1 MKIIQPFDP
10 LASASGTLLPD
21 TVNPCGF
28 LFLINESPAGL
39 RLQFADGAVSVLPPW
54 FARAYRLPVAG
65 APVAWNTLYTLQ
77 ATSSPAST
85 VYGESY
91 EPGEIEYSS
100 LLAQVG
106 PLVRQMNMG
115 NTAPVSANVDSI
127 NNTGNAAGTGVVSAQ
142 ATGSTQPNI
151 VINNDGSVSVGQ
163 YVGGV
168 FTTLFQVIPNNVP
181 ALRLGAPS
189 VGWTDVIGGL
199 AVYGDLWINANCYLS
214 ASNKIMQLA
223 GDLILQQGKLGMQ
236 SSGDIIDASV
246 DHTWLKSR
254 GTGHIIFQVPNGAS
268 IAEVNAGG
276 IDLRAYAKD
285 IAVRQINLTSG
296 ALARI
301 SKQTANLP
309 GGTSVYTHN
318 LGWVPDYTIITATVS
333 GGGSATV
340 GWSNPNTTQI
350 TVTVGAGMHYDL
362 LFLKFTP

>member
-10 LASASGTLLPD
+10 LASSSGTLLPD

-91 EPGEIEYSS
+91 EPGEIEFSS

-151 VINNDGSVSVGQ
+151 VINNDGTVTIGQ

-168 FTTLFQVIPNNVP
+168 FTKLFQIIPNNTP
-181 ALRLGAPS
+181 ALKLGDPA

-223 GDLILQQGKLGMQ
+223 GDLLIQRGKLGAQ
-236 SSGDIIDASV
+236 SSGDIIDASGNN
-246 DHTWLKSR
+246 TWVKSR
-254 GTGHIIFQVPNGAS
+254 GTGNIIFQVPNGTS
-268 IAEVNAGG
+268 IGEFNSGG
-276 IDLRAYAKD
+276 LDLRVYGK
-285 IAVRQINLTSG
+285 QISASG
-296 ALARI
+296 YNFSTGSLARI
-301 SKQTANLP
+301 AKQTANLP
-309 GGTSVYTHN
+309 AGTSVYTHN

-340 GWSNPNTTQI
+340 GWSDPTATAI
-350 TVTVGAGMHYDL
+350 TVTVGASMHYDL
-362 LFLKFTP
+362 LFLKFAP